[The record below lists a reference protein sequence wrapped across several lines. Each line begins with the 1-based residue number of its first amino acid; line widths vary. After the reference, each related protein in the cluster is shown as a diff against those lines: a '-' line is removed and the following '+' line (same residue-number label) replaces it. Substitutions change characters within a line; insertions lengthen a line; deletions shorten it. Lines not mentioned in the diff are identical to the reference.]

1 MLALLVIFSYL
12 MGSIPTGYIIVKKK
26 FNKDIREF
34 GSGNIG
40 ATNVGRIAGKKL
52 SKITAICDMLKAIA
66 PVLVTYLFLY
76 LGLLK
81 SNKSIALALVAV
93 AAILGHNYTIFLK
106 FKGGKGVATSA
117 AAFMFIVP
125 KAFIVTAIVFFG
137 LKLFT
142 KVVSIRSLS
151 AGVTLFVTTL
161 LFGYDKYLV
170 SATLFACVLVFWRH
184 RANIKRLIDGTE
196 KEKKLD
202 YPAFFIF

>member
-12 MGSIPTGYIIVKKK
+12 IGSIPTGYIIVKKK

-52 SKITAICDMLKAIA
+52 SKITAICDMLKAIV

-106 FKGGKGVATSA
+106 FKLTL
-117 AAFMFIVP
+117 I
-125 KAFIVTAIVFFG
+125 IY
-137 LKLFT
+137 
-142 KVVSIRSLS
+142 SIKKTDRKLS
-151 AGVTLFVTTL
+151 AYFISET
-161 LFGYDKYLV
+161 
-170 SATLFACVLVFWRH
+170 
-184 RANIKRLIDGTE
+184 
-196 KEKKLD
+196 KKD
-202 YPAFFIF
+202 SH

>member
-1 MLALLVIFSYL
+1 MLALLIILSYI
-12 MGSIPTGYIIVKKK
+12 MGSIPSGYIIVKKK
-26 FNKDIREF
+26 LNKDVRDY

-40 ATNVGRIAGKKL
+40 ATNVGRVAGKKVG
-52 SKITAICDMLKAIA
+52 KITAILDMLKAIL
-66 PVLVTYLFLY
+66 PVVLTQILLANNILTTNKSLS
-76 LGLLK
+76 LGLV
-81 SNKSIALALVAV
+81 AL

-142 KVVSIRSLS
+142 KIVSIRSLTAAVVLCLS
-151 AGVTLFVTTL
+151 TWL
-161 LFGYDKYLV
+161 LGYDKYLII
-170 SATLFACVLVFWRH
+170 STFITAVLCFLRH

-196 KEKKLD
+196 K
-202 YPAFFIF
+202 

>member
-1 MLALLVIFSYL
+1 MLPLLIIFSYL
-12 MGSIPTGYIIVKKK
+12 MGSIPSGYILVKKK
-26 FNKDIREF
+26 LNKDVRDY

-40 ATNVGRIAGKKL
+40 ATNVKRVAGEKL
-52 SKITAICDMLKAIA
+52 SKITALCDMLKAII
-66 PVLVTYLFLY
+66 PVLLTRILIWNDI
-76 LGLLK
+76 LK
-81 SNKSIALALVAV
+81 TNESLSLSLVAI

-170 SATLFACVLVFWRH
+170 SATLFACILVFWRH
-184 RANIKRLIDGTE
+184 RANIKRLINGTE
-196 KEKKLD
+196 K
-202 YPAFFIF
+202 

>member
-1 MLALLVIFSYL
+1 MYL
-12 MGSIPTGYIIVKKK
+12 IGSIPTGYIIVKKK
-26 FNKDIREF
+26 FNKDIRKF

-52 SKITAICDMLKAIA
+52 SKITAICDMLKAII

-81 SNKSIALALVAV
+81 SNKSIALALVAIS
-93 AAILGHNYTIFLK
+93 AILGHNYTLFLK

-142 KVVSIRSLS
+142 KVVSIRSLI
-151 AGVTLFVTTL
+151 AGVTLFFTTL

-170 SATLFACVLVFWRH
+170 YATLFACLLVFWRH

-196 KEKKLD
+196 K
-202 YPAFFIF
+202 

>member
-1 MLALLVIFSYL
+1 MLALLIIFSYL
-12 MGSIPTGYIIVKKK
+12 MGSIPSGYIIVKKK
-26 FNKDIREF
+26 LNKDVRDY

-40 ATNVGRIAGKKL
+40 ATNVGRVAGKKIG
-52 SKITAICDMLKAIA
+52 KITAILDMLKAIV
-66 PVLVTYLFLY
+66 PVVLTQILLVNNILTTNKSLS
-76 LGLLK
+76 LGLV
-81 SNKSIALALVAV
+81 AL

-142 KVVSIRSLS
+142 KIVSIRSLTAAVVLCTS
-151 AGVTLFVTTL
+151 TW
-161 LFGYDKYLV
+161 LFGYDKYLII
-170 SATLFACVLVFWRH
+170 STFIAAALCFWRH

-196 KEKKLD
+196 K
-202 YPAFFIF
+202 

>member
-52 SKITAICDMLKAIA
+52 SKITAICDMLKAIV

-93 AAILGHNYTIFLK
+93 AAILGHK

-125 KAFIVTAIVFFG
+125 KTFIVTAIVFFG

-196 KEKKLD
+196 K
-202 YPAFFIF
+202 

>member
-26 FNKDIREF
+26 LNKDVREF

-52 SKITAICDMLKAIA
+52 SKITAICDMLKAII
-66 PVLVTYLFLY
+66 PVLVTYLLLY
-76 LGLLK
+76 TGLLK
-81 SNKSIALALVAV
+81 NNKSLSLSLVAI
-93 AAILGHNYTIFLK
+93 AAILGHNYTIFLR

-125 KAFIVTAIVFFG
+125 KAFIVTAIIFFG

-142 KVVSIRSLS
+142 NVVSIRSLCS
-151 AGVTLFVTTL
+151 AIALFVSTL
-161 LFGYDKYLV
+161 LFGYDKYLIY
-170 SATLFACVLVFWRH
+170 ATLFACLLVFWRH
-184 RANIKRLIDGTE
+184 RENIKRLIAGTE
-196 KEKKLD
+196 K
-202 YPAFFIF
+202 

>member
-1 MLALLVIFSYL
+1 MYVIYKKEIFMLALLVIFSYL

-26 FNKDIREF
+26 FNKDIRKF

-40 ATNVGRIAGKKL
+40 ATNVGRIAA
-52 SKITAICDMLKAIA
+52 KITAICDMLKAII

-81 SNKSIALALVAV
+81 SNKSIALALVAIS
-93 AAILGHNYTIFLK
+93 AILGHNYTLFLK

-142 KVVSIRSLS
+142 KVVSIRSLI
-151 AGVTLFVTTL
+151 AGVTLFFTTL

-170 SATLFACVLVFWRH
+170 YATLFACLLVFWRH

-196 KEKKLD
+196 K
-202 YPAFFIF
+202 

>member
-1 MLALLVIFSYL
+1 MYVIYEKEIFMLALLVIFSYL

-81 SNKSIALALVAV
+81 
-93 AAILGHNYTIFLK
+93 
-106 FKGGKGVATSA
+106 
-117 AAFMFIVP
+117 
-125 KAFIVTAIVFFG
+125 
-137 LKLFT
+137 
-142 KVVSIRSLS
+142 
-151 AGVTLFVTTL
+151 
-161 LFGYDKYLV
+161 
-170 SATLFACVLVFWRH
+170 
-184 RANIKRLIDGTE
+184 
-196 KEKKLD
+196 
-202 YPAFFIF
+202 

>member
-26 FNKDIREF
+26 FNKDIRKF

-52 SKITAICDMLKAIA
+52 SKITAICDMLKAII

-81 SNKSIALALVAV
+81 SNKSIALALVAIS
-93 AAILGHNYTIFLK
+93 AILGHNYTLFLK

-142 KVVSIRSLS
+142 KVVSIRSLI
-151 AGVTLFVTTL
+151 AGVTLFFTTL

-170 SATLFACVLVFWRH
+170 YATLFACLLVFWRH

-196 KEKKLD
+196 KGTSHK
-202 YPAFFIF
+202 